1 MKRITPDELAE
12 MRARGFDRVLLEQ
25 ASEAIERGK
34 MADRLITTIAEAFR
48 GVTLGDGVGLQHAQG
63 LDDYEDEETCAA
75 YRKGDE
81 KDDWRAI
88 SSFDLNRC
96 NSSLSFFDAA
106 GMRFHLPAF
115 MTAELRGEYD
125 FGMSFCLTHLD
136 AHGRTYFTALSEVQR
151 KAVREFLLFLRD
163 DPDYQLD
170 REEIDQALESY
181 WTAER
186 HSESTNAQ
194 QAGTSNGG

>member
-25 ASEAIERGK
+25 ASEAVERGR
-34 MADRLITTIAEAFR
+34 MADELITTISEAFR
-48 GVTLGDGVGLQHAQG
+48 EVTLGDGVGLRHAQG
-63 LDDYEDEETCAA
+63 LDDYEDGETCAA
-75 YRKGDE
+75 YRESDE

-88 SSFDLNRC
+88 SSDDLNSC
-96 NSSLSFFDAA
+96 NSSLSFFDAE
-106 GMRFHLPAF
+106 GMRFHLPAY
-115 MTAELRGEYD
+115 MTAELRGDYR

-151 KAVREFLLFLRD
+151 QAVRLFLLFLRD
-163 DPDYQLD
+163 DPDYQFD

-186 HSESTNAQ
+186 YSESTNAQ
-194 QAGTSNGG
+194 QGGAPNR